1 MSTRLLTPEEL
12 RKRAR
17 DIRLLVLD
25 VDGTLT
31 DGGMY
36 YGAAG
41 EVMKRFNTRDA
52 MGIRAVQRAG
62 IIVAICTG
70 EDSDIVRARAKKLD
84 IRHVRCGIKDKLRC
98 IAEIAAGLAFFWREI
113 AYVGDD
119 WNDREIMENVG
130 LAFAVGDA
138 AKEIKEIAHYITTR
152 SGGYGAVREACELLL
167 ES

>member
-1 MSTRLLTPEEL
+1 MARLLTPEEL
-12 RKRAR
+12 RERAR

-36 YGAAG
+36 YSADG
-41 EVMKRFNTRDA
+41 EAMKRFNTRDA

-62 IIVAICTG
+62 IIVALCTG

-84 IRHVRCGIKDKLRC
+84 IRHARCGIKDKLEC
-98 IAEIAAGLAFFWREI
+98 ITEIAVALDYPWREI

-119 WNDREIMENVG
+119 WNDREVMENVG
-130 LAFAVGDA
+130 LAFAVADA
-138 AKEIKEIAHYITTR
+138 AKEIKKIAHYVTTR
-152 SGGYGAVREACELLL
+152 SGGHGAVREVCELLL
-167 ES
+167 EA